1 MYGFGKYTAKAL
13 AALLLAASILGAAG
27 CGTTAGIEA
36 TGKND
41 WDQDGAR
48 ILVKNVVINNS
59 GLAGDIQVVDLK
71 SAMAGDIMKAQVTLR
86 SKDRDTINIQ
96 YAFNWFDA
104 QGMAVGSGTTVWK
117 PFIIYGR
124 ESKTIQGVAP
134 DPRAREFK
142 INIREAGE

>member
-1 MYGFGKYTAKAL
+1 MYGFGKCTGRVL
-13 AALLLAASILGAAG
+13 TALLLAASLLGAAG
-27 CGTTAGIEA
+27 CSTTAGIEA

-59 GLAGDIQVVDLK
+59 GLAGDIQVLDLK
-71 SAMAGDIMKAQVTLR
+71 SAMAGDMMKAQVTLR

-124 ESKTIQGVAP
+124 ESKVIQGVAP
-134 DPRAREFK
+134 DPRARQFK
-142 INIREAGE
+142 INIREAEE

>member
-1 MYGFGKYTAKAL
+1 MYGFGKGSARIL
-13 AALLLAASILGAAG
+13 AALMLAASVLAG
-27 CGTTAGIEA
+27 SGCSTTAGIEA

-48 ILVKNVVINNS
+48 ILAKNVVINNS
-59 GLAGDIQVVDLK
+59 SLAGDIQVLDLK
-71 SAMAGDIMKAQVTLR
+71 SAMAGDMMKAQVTLR

-124 ESKTIQGVAP
+124 EAKVIQAVAP
-134 DPRAREFK
+134 DPRARQFK

>member
-1 MYGFGKYTAKAL
+1 MYGFAKLTATAVGGL
-13 AALLLAASILGAAG
+13 MLAASILVGSG
-27 CGTTAGIEA
+27 CSTTAGIEA

-48 ILVKNVVINNS
+48 VLAKNVVINNS
-59 GLAGDIQVVDLK
+59 SLAGDIQVVDLK
-71 SAMAGDIMKAQVTLR
+71 SAIIGDMMKAQVSLR

-96 YAFNWFDA
+96 YSFNWFDA
-104 QGMAVGSGTTVWK
+104 QGMAVGTGTPVWK

-124 ESKTIQGVAP
+124 EARMIQAVAP

-142 INIREAGE
+142 LNIRENED